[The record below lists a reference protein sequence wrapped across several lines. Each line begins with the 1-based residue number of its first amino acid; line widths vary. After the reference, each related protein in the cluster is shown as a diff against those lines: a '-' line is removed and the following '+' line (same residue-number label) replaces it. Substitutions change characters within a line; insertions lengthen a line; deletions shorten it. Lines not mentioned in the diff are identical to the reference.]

1 MEWKFGNR
9 ETRTTHLDGIGSYE
23 YILKREGI
31 AIVEIGNNPSKK
43 FISFYYN
50 HFYSDSCGGFRLL
63 KEQLNEI

>member
-23 YILKREGI
+23 SILKREGI

-63 KEQLNEI
+63 KERLNEI